1 MKQILI
7 VEDDSFLNKMLAYNL
22 TADGYGVTSA
32 LNART
37 AADAIRQREFDLVLL
52 DINLPDGNGFELCKL
67 IKPQHPDTIVIFLT
81 ANDQESDQI
90 RGYEVGA
97 VDYIT
102 KPFVLR
108 ALQRK
113 IKAMFAML
121 EHHKPA
127 KDIYDDG
134 RLFLDFSEQ
143 TASLN
148 GKPLTLSP
156 MEYKMLNL
164 FRKNPRQVLT
174 RGQLLEKLWD
184 IDEKYVDEHTLTT
197 SISRIRS
204 KIESDGGAPLH
215 QDRLRHGLSMDGR
228 RGKMKFQN
236 LSVKRLFGRV
246 AMELV
251 LSMSGITIALFLV
264 TKQIAVLLTGGALLL
279 CALVGIF
286 VLTQTFGKRLSQF
299 TADLCQTLDHMIA
312 GNEAPQRPED
322 SETQL
327 ARIGH
332 RLARLY
338 QIMQENR
345 RRVDEERQELQ
356 TLVSDIS
363 HQVKTP
369 VSNLKM
375 ATDTLLEK
383 PMTEAERTDFI
394 RGIRSQT
401 DKLDFLFQAL
411 VKTSRLETGVI
422 QLDKK
427 LGRLFDTVAQ
437 AMSGIVYAAEK
448 KEIAVSVDCPEDLTV
463 SHDSKWTSEA
473 LFNLLDNAV
482 KYTPAGGKI
491 AVSVVLWEMYVEI
504 KVTDTGKGISES
516 NQAAIFRR
524 FYREEEVHE
533 QQGVGIGLYLARE
546 IVTRQGG
553 YIKVVSEPGKGSEFS
568 IMLPT
573 K

>member
-1 MKQILI
+1 
-7 VEDDSFLNKMLAYNL
+7 
-22 TADGYGVTSA
+22 
-32 LNART
+32 
-37 AADAIRQREFDLVLL
+37 
-52 DINLPDGNGFELCKL
+52 
-67 IKPQHPDTIVIFLT
+67 
-81 ANDQESDQI
+81 
-90 RGYEVGA
+90 
-97 VDYIT
+97 
-102 KPFVLR
+102 
-108 ALQRK
+108 
-113 IKAMFAML
+113 
-121 EHHKPA
+121 
-127 KDIYDDG
+127 
-134 RLFLDFSEQ
+134 
-143 TASLN
+143 
-148 GKPLTLSP
+148 
-156 MEYKMLNL
+156 
-164 FRKNPRQVLT
+164 
-174 RGQLLEKLWD
+174 
-184 IDEKYVDEHTLTT
+184 
-197 SISRIRS
+197 
-204 KIESDGGAPLH
+204 
-215 QDRLRHGLSMDGR
+215 
-228 RGKMKFQN
+228 MKFQN

-251 LSMSGITIALFLV
+251 LSMSGITIARFLV
-264 TKQIAVLLTGGALLL
+264 TKQVAVLRTGGTLLL

-286 VLTQTFGKRLSQF
+286 VLTQAFGKRLSQF

-322 SETQL
+322 SEPQL

-345 RRVDEERQELQ
+345 RREDEERQELQ

-427 LGRLFDTVAQ
+427 PGRLFDTVAQ

-491 AVSVVLWEMYVEI
+491 AVSVVLWEMYVEV

-516 NQAAIFRR
+516 NQAAYLDGTDVTEINEKQIARFRR
-524 FYREEEVHE
+524 ENLGFVFQDFNLLDTLTISENIALALTINKVPAGEIDGRVREMAGKLNITDILDKYPYQVSGG
-533 QQGVGIGLYLARE
+533 QKQRCACARAIINQPKLILADEPTGALDSHSSQALLSTIQSINESLDATILMVTHDAFSASYANRILFLRDGAIFTE
-546 IVTRQGG
+546 IL
-553 YIKVVSEPGKGSEFS
+553 KGSDSRRVFFEK
-568 IMLPT
+568 ILDVLTMMGGGVNDVR
-573 K
+573 